1 MAEWSMTTDSSFLPY
16 EDNEE
21 ETGSFIESFQT
32 NSVSIS
38 TKYVDVDFYRST
50 KALSISRTI
59 GKIDTVLSY
68 VGGLFSLIFT
78 AIAFFIS
85 SYSSMKYE
93 LYVAEKMLSSRYN
106 GHIIG

>member
-1 MAEWSMTTDSSFLPY
+1 MSTDSSFLPY
-16 EDNEE
+16 ENNEE
-21 ETGSFIESFQT
+21 ESGSYIEGFQT

-38 TKYVDVDFYRST
+38 STNYVSVDFYRST
-50 KALSISRTI
+50 KAKSISRTI

-93 LYVAEKMLSSRYN
+93 IYVAGKMLNSHYK